1 MTPLSALWLPILLS
15 AVFVFVA
22 SSVIHMAP
30 LWHKSDYPKM
40 PREAEVMDALRPFAI
55 PPGDYMM
62 PRCSSGAEMKS
73 PEFKEKMS
81 KGPVMVATVFPN
93 GVTSMGRNLAL
104 WFVYLVVVEL
114 FAAYVT
120 GRAIAPGST
129 FRRAFRFTGAVS
141 FIGYVLALWQ
151 ITIWYR
157 RALGSAVKDTIDGV
171 IYAVIAGAT
180 FGWLWPR

>member
-22 SSVIHMAP
+22 SSIIHMAP
-30 LWHKSDYPKM
+30 LWHKNDYPKM
-40 PREAEVMDALRPFAI
+40 PREAEVMDALRPFSI

-73 PEFKEKMS
+73 AEFKEKMK

-93 GVTSMGRNLAL
+93 GVTSIGRNLAM

-120 GRAIAPGST
+120 SRAITPDST
-129 FRRAFRFTGAVS
+129 FRRVFRFTGAVS

-151 ITIWYR
+151 TTIWYR
-157 RALGSAVKDTIDGV
+157 RALSSAIKETIDGI

-180 FGWLWPR
+180 FAWLWHH